1 MNPSNNDILSAH
13 SPNTWTR
20 AEHLLPGYLK
30 KNLAASDQVWME
42 DWIAQT
48 NNAGQAVADAL
59 ASEMDWVRNAMNE
72 AQGQGSTFNLEQGW
86 QKLQASVQSEPVVLA
101 ATEAATSP
109 IPMVSLSMRLQQWF
123 AKLLRMQTDRALSW
137 WQKPAFGALA
147 SAMIVGQMGFLAAT
161 VKQVHTLTTDAAM
174 VIPASGA
181 SRPAQGAV
189 FKVVFKAKA
198 TTADIMDALN
208 QVQGRIVGGPGALGL
223 WEIEVPIALQEV
235 AMKKL
240 TQAKAVESATQE

>member
-1 MNPSNNDILSAH
+1 MTLSNHDILSAH
-13 SPNTWTR
+13 SPQGWQR

-30 KNLAASDQVWME
+30 KNLAAIDQAWME
-42 DWIAQT
+42 DWITQT
-48 NNAGQAVADAL
+48 NNADRAIANAL

-86 QKLQASVQSEPVVLA
+86 QKLQASLQNEPVVSA
-101 ATEAATSP
+101 ATAAATSAV
-109 IPMVSLSMRLQQWF
+109 PMVPLSMRLEQWL
-123 AKLLRMQTDRALSW
+123 AKLLRMQTDRALAW

-161 VKQVHTLTTDAAM
+161 VKQVHNLTTDAAM
-174 VIPASGA
+174 VTPASGA

-189 FKVVFKAKA
+189 FKVVFKSKA
-198 TTADIMDALN
+198 TTSDIMDALN

-223 WEIEVPIALQEV
+223 WEIEVPIALQE
-235 AMKKL
+235 AALKTL
-240 TQAKAVESATQE
+240 TQAKAVESVTQE